1 MDKSENSFFATQSQ
15 HHHNEPNS
23 PLSKGETNV
32 HKQS

>member
-15 HHHNEPNS
+15 HHNEPNS